1 MARIYQLQSSE
12 TNDMCLNAGIR
23 HKTSC
28 TESVSTLPYGSQII
42 VYSTS
47 EHSTTWRSDHRAFY
61 QSAHYHT
68 VVRSSCIPPVNTV
81 PHGGQIIV
89 YSTSEHSIT
98 RWSDRK
104 LVKHQLTNREAL
116 PMAVGKDSSV
126 WNAFFLNRTTLSCT
140 RQDSISWLF
149 ASMPVFVH
157 LFSNGLVSER
167 YTVRSSLSR
176 VITCCHLFSRSE
188 VLHPESSITRTHSLL
203 GCERD
208 THNQR
213 LTWLFIHKFTDP
225 WHWIN
230 NRPEQWA
237 EREFRF
243 YDRYVQ
249 KISWARKRE
258 TTQCSTAKLNQPR
271 INTQGS

>member
-1 MARIYQLQSSE
+1 ML
-12 TNDMCLNAGIR
+12 
-23 HKTSC
+23 
-28 TESVSTLPYGSQII
+28 ESDTK
-42 VYSTS
+42 
-47 EHSTTWRSDHRAFY
+47 HRALN

-81 PHGGQIIV
+81 PNGCQIIV

-149 ASMPVFVH
+149 VSMPVFVH

-188 VLHPESSITRTHSLL
+188 VLHPESSITRTHSLP

-208 THNQR
+208 TQYQR
-213 LTWLFIHKFTDP
+213 LTWLFIHKFPDP
-225 WHWIN
+225 
-230 NRPEQWA
+230 
-237 EREFRF
+237 
-243 YDRYVQ
+243 
-249 KISWARKRE
+249 
-258 TTQCSTAKLNQPR
+258 
-271 INTQGS
+271 